1 MAFFVFELLSVEPS
15 VELFSVPLI
24 RGHEKFIPAQ
34 IITNTVQ
41 WTIGVGMISNFQAV
55 NNVTVSIAANQQKFS
70 WFIVKSFYTKRGF
83 SNRLRFWLAFQFSIY
98 FLLNCFWF
106 RFLSSGARK
115 NSLQQKLLC
124 TVRRLN
130 GKATSFLSF
139 S

>member
-1 MAFFVFELLSVEPS
+1 MAFFVFELLSAEPS

-83 SNRLRFWLAFQFSIY
+83 
-98 FLLNCFWF
+98 
-106 RFLSSGARK
+106 
-115 NSLQQKLLC
+115 
-124 TVRRLN
+124 
-130 GKATSFLSF
+130 
-139 S
+139 